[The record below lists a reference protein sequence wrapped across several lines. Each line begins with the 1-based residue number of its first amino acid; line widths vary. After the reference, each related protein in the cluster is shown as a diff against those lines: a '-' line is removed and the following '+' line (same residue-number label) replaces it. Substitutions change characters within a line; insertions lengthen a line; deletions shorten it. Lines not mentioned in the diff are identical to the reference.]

1 MTSKAAPKQKPSP
14 FSYPLDVRGMLT
26 TSPPKLVHV
35 LPGLLE
41 GTVGLLAATGGT
53 GKTTFLVQLAFA
65 AASGGPL
72 CNGLFDDVHA
82 DCARSRI
89 PGKVVLV
96 AAEESSEVLWHR
108 MHAVFQQLVH
118 AGGSLFDTPTP
129 RELLELLHANVQIH
143 ALAGKS
149 RALLVDEGG
158 DPTEALD
165 QLIEASKGA
174 RLVLLDP
181 IRQFHR
187 GDENDSWAMTAL
199 VQATQ
204 LLAAKTRASVLVAHH
219 TNRAST
225 NQGTG
230 DTAGAARGSTA
241 LTDGVRWQM
250 NMSRLSPDLAKAYDV
265 APGDE
270 GSYLRVD
277 IAKANYLPP
286 QPPQVLHRGT
296 GGALSLVHSKRPGS
310 RPSDATAFAGKRI
323 KRSRGLVV

>member
-1 MTSKAAPKQKPSP
+1 MTSKPKHNP
-14 FSYPLDVRGMLT
+14 FGAPLDVRGMLT

-41 GTVGLLAATGGT
+41 GTAALLAASGGT
-53 GKTTFLVQLAFA
+53 GKTTLLVQMAFA
-65 AASGGPL
+65 VASAGPL
-72 CNGLFDDVHA
+72 CDGLFDDVHP
-82 DCARSRI
+82 DFARSRI
-89 PGKVVLV
+89 PGKVVMV

-118 AGGSLFDTPTP
+118 ADVSLFDKPTAK
-129 RELLELLHANVQIH
+129 ELLELLHANVHIH

-149 RALLVDEGG
+149 RALLVDEAG
-158 DPTEALD
+158 DPTDALD

-174 RLVLLDP
+174 KLVLLDP

-204 LLAAKTRASVLVAHH
+204 LLAAKTRASVLLAHH

-225 NQGTG
+225 TQGTG

-250 NMSRLSPDLAKAYDV
+250 NMSRLSPELAKAYDV

-270 GSYLRVD
+270 GRYLRVD

-286 QPPQVLHRGT
+286 QPPQVLQRGT
-296 GGALSLVHSKRPGS
+296 GGALSLVRTKRPGAKPVYVAAGATQRAK
-310 RPSDATAFAGKRI
+310 RPPGQDA
-323 KRSRGLVV
+323 